1 MTIKQYKAKGHFVD
15 TVLQVVAL
23 DDAVALIAF
32 SVCATVAGMTEGS
45 GAVRAQDILLPLAYN
60 VAAILV
66 GGALAFVLKWLM
78 QRVTSDYNR
87 LLLVVIMPMA
97 AWRAPARRWT
107 FPPLACMVL
116 RDAREP
122 FPASRPCLRR
132 WIALRRRCSRS
143 FLCSAACG

>member
-1 MTIKQYKAKGHFVD
+1 MD

-78 QRVTSDYNR
+78 PVSYTHLNQIGQWFCFQS
-87 LLLVVIMPMA
+87 ICA
-97 AWRAPARRWT
+97 A
-107 FPPLACMVL
+107 
-116 RDAREP
+116 
-122 FPASRPCLRR
+122 
-132 WIALRRRCSRS
+132 
-143 FLCSAACG
+143 